1 MVYGDQQQQQQQQ
14 RPPQGSDNFHRDLL
28 QSHITKLLQR
38 TSLLVIITS
47 RLMGTVLLPKELES
61 LFREELLIIRALL
74 YDICR
79 LVCGSGTQGMGLHC
93 NPHQQQQLICCQ
105 LLLMQITHL
114 QASLQS
120 LSMHLQIKTNV
131 QLIKSC
137 GLLQGDISSQAYN
150 GQSFKF
156 ERILQAHDQ
165 AIRSMGW
172 SHDENWMV
180 SGDDGGSIKY
190 WQTNMNNVKANKS
203 AHKESVCDL
212 SLVVQIQ
219 LACGCSEQ
227 ILFFLLISL
236 TLQHHMAQH
245 LSSCLFIICTY
256 SSFRLQLHHEMTISK
271 EKKD

>member
-180 SGDDGGSIKY
+180 SGDDGGSI
-190 WQTNMNNVKANKS
+190 N
-203 AHKESVCDL
+203 
-212 SLVVQIQ
+212 LVVQIQ